1 MRACGRNDF
10 RGTGPRRVAG
20 LLVSAAAMMWA
31 AVTLAFLAVHLAP
44 GDPVTAIMGESTD
57 PSLRARVEQDWGL
70 DRPLWVQYTR
80 HLGRLLH
87 GDLGYSYVR
96 GEPVADI
103 LFGEQ
108 LRTSAQLAGFALLIA
123 LLLAPLLA
131 VLTAGRRDP
140 LSRTV
145 TTAEIVVASAPP
157 FWTGL
162 LLIWTFAFTLK
173 VLPVTAGNEFQRL
186 ILPSV
191 TLALPIAAVLAQV
204 MREGIERALTEPFAL
219 TARARGIG
227 AIRLRVRH
235 GLRHSLIPAATLAG
249 WAVSGLLTG
258 TVVIEEVFG
267 RAGIGR
273 ATVQAVSYS
282 DVPVVLGVALLSAAV
297 YLTVT
302 VLVDIAYV
310 WIDPRLQESDA

>member
-1 MRACGRNDF
+1 
-10 RGTGPRRVAG
+10 
-20 LLVSAAAMMWA
+20 
-31 AVTLAFLAVHLAP
+31 
-44 GDPVTAIMGESTD
+44 
-57 PSLRARVEQDWGL
+57 
-70 DRPLWVQYTR
+70 
-80 HLGRLLH
+80 
-87 GDLGYSYVR
+87 
-96 GEPVADI
+96 
-103 LFGEQ
+103 
-108 LRTSAQLAGFALLIA
+108 
-123 LLLAPLLA
+123 
-131 VLTAGRRDP
+131 
-140 LSRTV
+140 
-145 TTAEIVVASAPP
+145 
-157 FWTGL
+157 
-162 LLIWTFAFTLK
+162 
-173 VLPVTAGNEFQRL
+173 
-186 ILPSV
+186 
-191 TLALPIAAVLAQV
+191 PIAAVLAQV

-302 VLVDIAYV
+302 VLVDIASG

>member
-1 MRACGRNDF
+1 MNTHRHIVF
-10 RGTGPRRVAG
+10 RRIAG
-20 LLVSAAAMMWA
+20 VLLSAVAMMWA
-31 AVTLAFLAVHLAP
+31 AITLAFLAVHIAP
-44 GDPVTAIMGESTD
+44 GDPVTAIMGESSD
-57 PSLRARVEQDWGL
+57 PSLRARIEQDWGL
-70 DRPLWVQYTR
+70 DRPLVVQYGH
-80 HLGRLLH
+80 HLARLLH

-96 GEPVADI
+96 GEPVTDI

-108 LRTSAQLAGFALLIA
+108 LRTSAQLAGFALLVSVV
-123 LLLAPLLA
+123 LAPLLA
-131 VLTAGRRDP
+131 VLTAGRRDV
-140 LSRTV
+140 LSRSV

-162 LLIWTFAFTLK
+162 ILIWVFAFTLK

-186 ILPSV
+186 ILPAV

-204 MREGIERALTEPFAL
+204 MREGIERALEQPFAL
-219 TARARGIG
+219 TARSRGIG
-227 AIRLRVRH
+227 ATRLRLRH

-267 RAGIGR
+267 RAGVGR
-273 ATVQAVSYS
+273 VTVEAVTYS
-282 DVPVVLGVALLSAAV
+282 DVPVVLGVAVLTAAV

-302 VLVDIAYV
+302 VIVDIAYL
-310 WIDPRLQESDA
+310 WIDPRLQEAAA